1 MIRWLIQFNQSVK
14 KAFVPILLGFLS
26 WRKKKLCQVTPG
38 GYLYIK
44 MQTQVR
50 FVEKLAQQQNA
61 IEKQINF
68 SLECFVP
75 LVRRYRKVENG
86 QFTIAAGN
94 YFWTIELKIFGN
106 IWIHDMKSLQ

>member
-1 MIRWLIQFNQSVK
+1 M
-14 KAFVPILLGFLS
+14 
-26 WRKKKLCQVTPG
+26 
-38 GYLYIK
+38 YIK

-68 SLECFVP
+68 SLECFGP
-75 LVRRYRKVENG
+75 LLLRRYRKVENG

-106 IWIHDMKSLQ
+106 I